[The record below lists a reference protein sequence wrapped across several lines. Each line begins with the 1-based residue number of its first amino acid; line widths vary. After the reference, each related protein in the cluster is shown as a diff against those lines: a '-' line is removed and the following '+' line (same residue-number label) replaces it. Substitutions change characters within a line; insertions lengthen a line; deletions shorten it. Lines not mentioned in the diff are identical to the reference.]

1 MVVVAPLPAGCVCM
15 YVLGQT
21 RIFVAE
27 PVFGS
32 SAVRYVHVPAMGI
45 MVPGYKILVG
55 WGIGIESGNWYS
67 YW

>member
-1 MVVVAPLPAGCVCM
+1 M

-55 WGIGIESGNWYS
+55 WGIGIETGNWYS